1 MSNTP
6 HSAVADLISEYI
18 RQHETVDAI
27 YLYGSRSKGHE
38 REDSDWDI
46 AALFSSYEP
55 DLLER
60 TARPQLLESRLES
73 LLPDHEINIVDLREV
88 PVPLQWNIIQGIK
101 LYDRGIPA
109 VRRMENA
116 IISAWEKD
124 YER

>member
-1 MSNTP
+1 MSHP
-6 HSAVADLISEYI
+6 HSNIADSI
-18 RQHETVDAI
+18 RKHICELETVDAI
-27 YLYGSRSKGHE
+27 YLYGSRSKGTA
-38 REDSDWDI
+38 RPDSDWDI
-46 AALFSSYEP
+46 AVLFSTFEP

-60 TARPQLLESRLES
+60 TVRPQMLEAQLES
-73 LLPDHEINIVDLREV
+73 LLPEHDISIVDLRQV

-101 LYDRGIPA
+101 LYDRWVPA

>member
-1 MSNTP
+1 MS
-6 HSAVADLISEYI
+6 
-18 RQHETVDAI
+18 ETICEQEKTDAI
-27 YLYGSRSKGHE
+27 YLYGSRSKGTE
-38 REDSDWDI
+38 RADSDWDI
-46 AALFSSYEP
+46 AVLFSDYME

-60 TARPQLLESRLES
+60 TARPQLLESKLES
-73 LLPDHEINIVDLREV
+73 LLPDHDISIVDLREV

-101 LYDRGIPA
+101 LYDRGIPV